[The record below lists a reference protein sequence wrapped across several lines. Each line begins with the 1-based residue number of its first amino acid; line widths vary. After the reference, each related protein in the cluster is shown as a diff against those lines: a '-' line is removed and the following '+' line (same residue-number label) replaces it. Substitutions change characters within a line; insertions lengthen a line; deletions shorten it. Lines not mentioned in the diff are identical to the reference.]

1 MRRCYLGKLFALLVV
16 FVMCLGLV
24 ALSGCAGT
32 QQTKDRYPQPG
43 EDSRPAWYRIS
54 PPGT

>member
-1 MRRCYLGKLFALLVV
+1 MKRGYVSKFFVLL
-16 FVMCLGLV
+16 LGLGFLIV
-24 ALSGCAGT
+24 SGCAGT
-32 QQTKDRYPQPG
+32 QQTKDRAGQPG

>member
-16 FVMCLGLV
+16 FVMCLGLL

-32 QQTKDRYPQPG
+32 QQTKDRYPHPG